1 MDNHSFLQFAD
12 YLLQSEEGAQQGD
25 PLGPLYFCLVIKELL
40 ESLQSELVMGYLD
53 DITLGD
59 DAETCLHDFLR
70 LEEAAQL
77 LGLKMNRTKC
87 EVVGH
92 TDETRALFTAHGI
105 TLPETSPDA
114 VTLLG
119 APLSAGQHLDSVLE
133 EKRQELRLLTRRL
146 ELMPSHDSLYLLQHV
161 LTAPRLMYLLRTS
174 PCTDSS
180 VLPLYDD
187 VIKESLL
194 VTTNVD
200 LDDDRWRQASLP
212 VRWGGLGVR
221 SVVLLAPSA
230 YLASAASTAT
240 LTSTLLPPRL
250 RDVKD
255 SGVDSAMAAWF
266 QQSANS
272 PAPTSSAQRD
282 WDDACCRTQADM
294 LLNTAVDHVARA
306 RLLASRSPGSG
317 DWLEALPLQS
327 IGLKMDNATVR
338 IATGLR
344 LGAPIVRPHVCV
356 CGTTVTVD
364 GHHGLSCRHGSGKH
378 SRHNQ
383 VNELLCR
390 AFVSTGTL
398 ATREPQS
405 LCTSS
410 GKRPDGVTQ
419 VPWRRGRCLAWDATC
434 PDTYA
439 SSHVQASSCQAGSA
453 APAAELLKSQ
463 KYADIIAGVDF
474 VPVAIETSGVWGEQ
488 AVSLLKEVGRRIC
501 AVSHEPRSTSY
512 LRQRIA
518 VAVQRGNAFCVLGTL
533 TK

>member
-1 MDNHSFLQFAD
+1 MLIAAPDDSPLLTAVTDLTNLLLEGKVSANVSGIIFGANLLAIVKKNSSIRPIAVGYVWRRLAAKVACNHAKQISAILLAPKQLGFGVAGGAEARAAKRYLENMESGKLLIKIDFRNAFNTLRRDAIFEAVAKHFPELLPFAISTMDNPTFLQFAD

-59 DAETCLHDFLR
+59 YAETCLSDFMR

-92 TDETRALFTAHGI
+92 TGETRALFTAHGI

-114 VTLLG
+114 VILLG
-119 APLSAGQHLDSVLE
+119 APLSAGEHLDSVLE

-174 PCTDSS
+174 PCTDSPI
-180 VLPLYDD
+180 LPLYDD

-194 VTTNVD
+194 VTINVD

-255 SGVDSAMAAWF
+255 GAL
-266 QQSANS
+266 
-272 PAPTSSAQRD
+272 
-282 WDDACCRTQADM
+282 TQ
-294 LLNTAVDHVARA
+294 
-306 RLLASRSPGSG
+306 P
-317 DWLEALPLQS
+317 
-327 IGLKMDNATVR
+327 
-338 IATGLR
+338 
-344 LGAPIVRPHVCV
+344 
-356 CGTTVTVD
+356 
-364 GHHGLSCRHGSGKH
+364 
-378 SRHNQ
+378 
-383 VNELLCR
+383 
-390 AFVSTGTL
+390 
-398 ATREPQS
+398 
-405 LCTSS
+405 
-410 GKRPDGVTQ
+410 
-419 VPWRRGRCLAWDATC
+419 
-434 PDTYA
+434 
-439 SSHVQASSCQAGSA
+439 
-453 APAAELLKSQ
+453 
-463 KYADIIAGVDF
+463 
-474 VPVAIETSGVWGEQ
+474 
-488 AVSLLKEVGRRIC
+488 
-501 AVSHEPRSTSY
+501 
-512 LRQRIA
+512 
-518 VAVQRGNAFCVLGTL
+518 
-533 TK
+533 